1 MLEHFEGSLQDLKG
15 RWTLMS
21 FGNGLSHHRDH
32 RDHRERLVRLVRL
45 VRLELT
51 KV

>member
-1 MLEHFEGSLQDLKG
+1 MQDLKG

-21 FGNGLSHHRDH
+21 FGNGLSHHC
-32 RDHRERLVRLVRL
+32 DHRERRERRERLVRL

>member
-21 FGNGLSHHRDH
+21 FGNGLSHHC
-32 RDHRERLVRLVRL
+32 DHRERRERRERLVRL

>member
-32 RDHRERLVRLVRL
+32 RDHRERLERL

>member
-45 VRLELT
+45 ELP
-51 KV
+51 KAWV

>member
-32 RDHRERLVRLVRL
+32 RERLARLERL
-45 VRLELT
+45 VRLELP
-51 KV
+51 KAWV

>member
-1 MLEHFEGSLQDLKG
+1 MREHFEGSLQDLKG

-45 VRLELT
+45 ELP
-51 KV
+51 KAWV